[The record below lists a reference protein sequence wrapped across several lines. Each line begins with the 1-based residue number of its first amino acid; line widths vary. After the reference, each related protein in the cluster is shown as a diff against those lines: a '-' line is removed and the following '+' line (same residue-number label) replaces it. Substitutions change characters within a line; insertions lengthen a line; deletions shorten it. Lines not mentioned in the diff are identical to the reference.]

1 MTWLPL
7 LGVASAGV
15 YLLALGLASLIQP
28 DRTRRFLHGFA
39 SSPRAH
45 FTELFLRLVLGVSFI
60 VRAPAMTYSTAFE
73 GFGWVLV
80 ATTLVLLALPWQWHH
95 RFASWSVPLATRNM
109 TLFAVG
115 PLLGAIVVL
124 WSLRG

>member
-7 LGVASAGV
+7 LGVATVGV
-15 YLLALGLASLIQP
+15 YLLALGLASLLQP
-28 DRTRRFLHGFA
+28 DRTRRFLRGFA
-39 SSPRAH
+39 RSTRAH
-45 FTELFLRLVLGVSFI
+45 FTELFLRLVLGVSLI

-73 GFGWVLV
+73 GLGWVLV

-115 PLLGAIVVL
+115 PLLGAIAVL